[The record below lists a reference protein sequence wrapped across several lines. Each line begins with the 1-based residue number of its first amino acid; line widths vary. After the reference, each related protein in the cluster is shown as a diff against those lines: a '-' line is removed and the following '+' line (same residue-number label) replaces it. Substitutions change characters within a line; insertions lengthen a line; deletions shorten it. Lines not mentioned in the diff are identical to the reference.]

1 MADERYRASNL
12 TTIQSIRKKL
22 ISSKN
27 ESIEREERDLHES
40 FYKEVSKSK
49 LSSIEP
55 ANVELLNF

>member
-27 ESIEREERDLHES
+27 ESIEHEERDLHES